1 MTYVCSFQNSELPI
15 IKTSIQRHILCILQT
30 KTVEIFFYTEHADL
44 AEDTLND
51 TLCLPSH
58 FAALNF
64 SLNSKLKELQL
75 CDKWQICRQK
85 AALSVSVFDILR
97 RLWIFN
103 KKHLSSLAK
112 HAKLK
117 TPLPC
122 MVQRM
127 SDFSRRP
134 PPPPPFPRKTTWVVP
149 KLMPITEVARPYFI
163 LW

>member
-85 AALSVSVFDILR
+85 AALSVSVFDIRR
-97 RLWIFN
+97 RLWIF
-103 KKHLSSLAK
+103 KQKTLVIPSKSCETKDCTAL
-112 HAKLK
+112 HAPTTEWLFPA
-117 TPLPC
+117 T
-122 MVQRM
+122 
-127 SDFSRRP
+127 P
-134 PPPPPFPRKTTWVVP
+134 PPLFPRKTIWVVP